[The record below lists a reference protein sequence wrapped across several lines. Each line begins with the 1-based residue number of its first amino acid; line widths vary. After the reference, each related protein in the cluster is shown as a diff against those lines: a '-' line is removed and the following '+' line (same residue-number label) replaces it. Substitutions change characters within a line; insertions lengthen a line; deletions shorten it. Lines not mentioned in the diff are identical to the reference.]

1 LIDKWST
8 EELIQEVFLS
18 GAEPSEIINWLKS
31 NVGDIHEITDFTS
44 DSFWNLRE
52 KYEIEW
58 ARSEDQKLN
67 LAVCLYG
74 KNDEALRELFFGEN
88 PTFIKEAVLKNHW
101 FCNYVGLDKIVQLSK
116 SGLKP
121 NEVMGLYTDFLEDKK
136 NRLFFRI
143 FWNISLDE
151 DFLLKVFSGDEPFDV
166 IKHEHLLD
174 IFGILTHQ
182 RQENYFNKKRNNG
195 YTQERFESLVNKL
208 THFISNQDLH
218 GIDENG
224 KKWCR
229 VRETWSLRTM
239 LEDTAELETKGGVH
253 DENILSVTDENIL
266 SKFSVSQFPEEELDD
281 YIRDNLWFIQRELAR
296 RCFSGYL
303 YDSVIEKLE
312 KFALSESVEMRMIF
326 YSYAPLSSLYG
337 SNQHVFEYG
346 SNPDVFDSVFF
357 SLRNYEFFEGENTD
371 VHFDSREQEAVISS
385 FKAHLEKDEFKFAAA
400 LALNRN
406 HYQSKNAR
414 EFLRR
419 LCSFSDSK
427 FDRFLVWP
435 WGWRTAGMIFESKC
449 EELREKEVDFF
460 KDEASEDVVL
470 DEVKSLKDEFVKQT
484 ADLRQDFKKQQW
496 EIDELNRKLDSVL
509 ALVVNTSSN
518 VEEEMLRSDEMKEE
532 LKERLGEPTDLLS
545 KIVFRIP
552 ILGRWLKY
560 LLR

>member
-101 FCNYVGLDKIVQLSK
+101 FCNYLGSDHNVGFHESCLEPS
-116 SGLKP
+116 
-121 NEVMGLYTDFLEDKK
+121 EVMGLYTDFLEDEE
-136 NRLFFRI
+136 NRLFFKI
-143 FWNISLDE
+143 FLNLSLDE
-151 DFLLKVFSGDEPFDV
+151 EFLQNVFRGQKPFD
-166 IKHEHLLD
+166 IIATEHLVS
-174 IFGILTHQ
+174 IWRTLTVSEKK
-182 RQENYFNKKRNNG
+182 ENYFNKKRNNG
-195 YTQERFESLVNKL
+195 YTQEKLKSLVNVL
-208 THFISNQDLH
+208 IPFISKQDLH
-218 GIDENG
+218 EIDENG
-224 KKWCR
+224 KKFVNYFKTCDFR
-229 VRETWSLRTM
+229 RM
-239 LEDTAELETKGGVH
+239 LEDTTELGTDG
-253 DENILSVTDENIL
+253 ITDENIL
-266 SKFSVSQFPEEELDD
+266 SNFSLSQFPEEELDHD
-281 YIRDNLWFIQRELAR
+281 IRDNLVFIQRELAR
-296 RCFSGYL
+296 RGFSGYL
-303 YDSVIEKLE
+303 YDSEIEKLE

-326 YSYAPLSSLYG
+326 YSFAPLSSLYG
-337 SNQHVFEYG
+337 SNQHVW
-346 SNPDVFDSVFF
+346 DSIFF
-357 SLRNYEFFEGENTD
+357 SLRNYEFFEDKNTV
-371 VHFDSREQEAVISS
+371 VHFDNREQEAVISS

-419 LCSFSDSK
+419 LCSFADSK
-427 FDRFLVWP
+427 FPLFGWP
-435 WGWRTAGMIFESKC
+435 LRYVSAEMIFESKC

-470 DEVKSLKDEFVKQT
+470 DEVKSLKDEFAKQT
-484 ADLRQDFKKQQW
+484 ADLRQDSKKQQW
-496 EIDELNRKLDSVL
+496 EIDGLNKKLDRVL
-509 ALVVNTSSN
+509 ALGVDTSSN
-518 VEEEMLRSDEMKEE
+518 VEEVMLRSDEMKED

-552 ILGRWLKY
+552 ILGRLLKF